1 MIEIAAQILLCLL
14 IAALLGFIIGY
25 LFGRSTCSK
34 DIECQGPVAHHSKD
48 EEEGIKPNFLLEP
61 KEGKKDNLQLIKGV
75 GSTIEHKLNELGVYH
90 FDQIASWGK
99 SEMRW
104 IDNYLSFQGR
114 AAREKWVEQAELLAK
129 GEISEFAQ
137 RVERGEVPTSHT

>member
-1 MIEIAAQILLCLL
+1 MVEIAAQILLCLI

-34 DIECQGPVAHHSKD
+34 EIECQGPVAHHSKD
-48 EEEGIKPNFLLEP
+48 EEDEGKPNFLQEP
-61 KEGKKDNLQLIKGV
+61 RDGKKDNLQLIKGV
-75 GSTIEHKLNELGVYH
+75 GATIEHKLNELGVYH

-99 SEMRW
+99 SEMLW

-114 AAREKWVEQAELLAK
+114 AAREKWVEQAQALAK

-137 RVERGEVPTSHT
+137 RVEKGEVPTSHT

>member
-1 MIEIAAQILLCLL
+1 MVEIAAQILLCLL

-25 LFGRSTCSK
+25 LLGRSTCSK

-48 EEEGIKPNFLLEP
+48 EEAGIKPNFLSEP
-61 KEGKKDNLQLIKGV
+61 REGKKDNLQLIKGV
-75 GSTIEHKLNELGVYH
+75 GAAIEHKLNELGVYH

-99 SEMRW
+99 SEMTW

-114 AAREKWVEQAELLAK
+114 AAREKWVEQAQTLTK
-129 GEISEFAQ
+129 GEMTEFAQ
-137 RVERGEVPTSHT
+137 RVKKGEVPTSHS